1 MGIERH
7 VPPSPVQLATEA
19 WVTAR
24 PTSSQR
30 RVGDDFRLSQVHGQ
44 PDCCSGMA
52 SYTHLLFKDE
62 ARTKLLAG
70 ARVLADAVRPTLGPE
85 SRSVLI
91 EKKFGQPVV
100 CDDGVTIA
108 RAINLRD
115 QDENLGAQMLKAA
128 ATQTGDELGDGT
140 TTSTLLAY
148 AIFAEGLRN
157 VIAGSSAIALKRGL
171 ERACEIA
178 VKSLAELSRPVQS
191 SDDTVHVA
199 AVSAHNDQA
208 IGELVAEA
216 IERVGHDGVVEVESA
231 QGIETT
237 LDVVEGLQFDKGFL
251 SPYFVTRSDPMEAEL
266 DNPSVLLIDR
276 KLTTMAPLLPLLDAV
291 VQAQVPLVVV
301 AEDIDGEA
309 LAALVVNKLRGT
321 LSVVGVK
328 APGFGQRRR
337 AMLEDIAILTDCTV
351 VSEDL
356 GQKLEGLGV
365 EDLGRARRVV
375 VTKDS
380 TTIVGSEGTTDAVR
394 SRIDQLQAEIEA
406 TTSDWDREKLEE
418 RVAKLSG
425 GVAIIRVGATTEAE
439 LARKRDAFDD
449 AISATKAAIAEGVVP
464 GGGTALVRALAALD
478 DALEAADGDEL
489 TGMKVLRSALTE
501 PCRQIAVNSGRDAG
515 VVVRDVTDG
524 DGFYGFD
531 ARDKAYKQ
539 LDEAGVIDPAK
550 VVRVALQNAV
560 GVAGTLLLAEAVMTE
575 IEDEPQPAA
584 PEMPMMM

>member
-1 MGIERH
+1 
-7 VPPSPVQLATEA
+7 
-19 WVTAR
+19 
-24 PTSSQR
+24 
-30 RVGDDFRLSQVHGQ
+30 
-44 PDCCSGMA
+44 MA

>member
-1 MGIERH
+1 
-7 VPPSPVQLATEA
+7 
-19 WVTAR
+19 
-24 PTSSQR
+24 
-30 RVGDDFRLSQVHGQ
+30 
-44 PDCCSGMA
+44 MA

-216 IERVGHDGVVEVESA
+216 IEQVGHDGVVEVESA